1 MKTIKTRLRN
11 RLGELNLAHLMRIA
25 IEMPEKHPDDIVE
38 SVVDI
43 WSRKTRLN
51 AV

>member
-1 MKTIKTRLRN
+1 MKMIKTRLKN
-11 RLGELNLAHLMRIA
+11 RLGEKNLAHLMRIA
-25 IEMPEKHPDDIVE
+25 IKTPEKLLDGIVE

-43 WSRKTRLN
+43 YKRKPRHI

>member
-1 MKTIKTRLRN
+1 MIKTRLRN
-11 RLGELNLAHLMRIA
+11 HLGEKNLAHLMRIA
-25 IEMPEKHPDDIVE
+25 IKKPEKLLDDIVE

-43 WSRKTRLN
+43 YKRKPRHI